1 MDEIGAVSSLAALAQ
16 ESRLAVFR
24 LLVQQG
30 ASGLP
35 AGEISRLTA
44 IPPTTL
50 SFHLSQLS
58 RAGLIGARRAGRQ
71 LIYAAD
77 FAAMQALLGYLVEN
91 CCQGACAP
99 TTRVTLA
106 RRPTG
111 APKARTGKEKED
123 AGR

>member
-1 MDEIGAVSSLAALAQ
+1 MAGLAALAQ

-24 LLVQQG
+24 LLVQHG
-30 ASGLP
+30 VAGLP
-35 AGEISRLTA
+35 AGEISRLAA

-77 FAAMQALLGYLVEN
+77 FAAMQALLGYLMEN

-99 TTRVTLA
+99 APRLTVT
-106 RRPTG
+106 RRPAG
-111 APKARTGKEKED
+111 AAKARPGKEEKD